1 VRDGQAV
8 AVSKDLLLING
19 TAVQERASADAKC
32 VLVVEDEPLLLLM
45 AGDMVEEAGL
55 LPLFAGNADAAIR
68 ILESRDDIG
77 VVFTD
82 VRMPGTMDGLRLAAA
97 VRDRWPPIRLMV
109 VSGHLVQ
116 EPELPDDARFFRKPY
131 PTAEIIST
139 LRELAG

>member
-1 VRDGQAV
+1 M
-8 AVSKDLLLING
+8 SKDLLLING
-19 TAVQERASADAKC
+19 TAVQERASADAKF

-116 EPELPDDARFFRKPY
+116 EPELPDHARFFRKPY
-131 PTAEIIST
+131 PSAEIISS

>member
-1 VRDGQAV
+1 
-8 AVSKDLLLING
+8 
-19 TAVQERASADAKC
+19 
-32 VLVVEDEPLLLLM
+32 M

>member
-1 VRDGQAV
+1 M
-8 AVSKDLLLING
+8 VSKDLLLING
-19 TAVQERASADAKC
+19 TAVQEQASADAKF

-131 PTAEIIST
+131 PSAEIIST

>member
-1 VRDGQAV
+1 
-8 AVSKDLLLING
+8 
-19 TAVQERASADAKC
+19 
-32 VLVVEDEPLLLLM
+32 M
-45 AGDMVEEAGL
+45 
-55 LPLFAGNADAAIR
+55 
-68 ILESRDDIG
+68 RDDIG

-131 PTAEIIST
+131 PSAEIIST

>member
-1 VRDGQAV
+1 M
-8 AVSKDLLLING
+8 ING
-19 TAVQERASADAKC
+19 TAVQEQASADAKF

-68 ILESRDDIG
+68 ILKSRDDIG

-131 PTAEIIST
+131 PSAEIIST

>member
-1 VRDGQAV
+1 MRDGQAV

-19 TAVQERASADAKC
+19 TAVQERASADAKF

-68 ILESRDDIG
+68 ILELRDDIG

-131 PTAEIIST
+131 PSAEIISS

>member
-19 TAVQERASADAKC
+19 TEVQERASADAKC